1 MSCALPLLTIC
12 RATIIIVIGVLE
24 DEVVAVVATSRI
36 EDKLTTADKDSGT
49 AMLLGVVAKFKET
62 LDDDGITADEDA
74 EML

>member
-1 MSCALPLLTIC
+1 M
-12 RATIIIVIGVLE
+12 
-24 DEVVAVVATSRI
+24 VATSRI